1 MARKR
6 ARGAQRSKSAKPRRG
21 RPGIARLSSLLLV
34 IAALGGLWWWTRRP
48 SPPAGGAGPH
58 PAGSHDEASQ
68 AGLDLAHAG
77 RHLEAIAYFREAVRF
92 EPSDPLAHENLASGL
107 GNGAQQARVHLGKT
121 DNAVRSSVERIA
133 MMRETMAETDA
144 AQRLARTRG
153 ERVLA
158 LLEQGRTLYS
168 WGFPVDALARMRK
181 AAEIAPDMAVVQTS
195 VSKLER
201 ELATGTR

>member
-1 MARKR
+1 MTRKR
-6 ARGAQRSKSAKPRRG
+6 ARGARRAKSGKPSRRG
-21 RPGIARLSSLLLV
+21 PLGIARLASLLV
-34 IAALGGLWWWTRRP
+34 VAALAALWWWARRP
-48 SPPAGGAGPH
+48 VPPGGVAP
-58 PAGSHDEASQ
+58 PRLAGSHDEASQ

-77 RHLEAIAYFREAVRF
+77 RHLEAIAYFREAVRL
-92 EPSDPLAHENLASGL
+92 EPSDPLAHENLASSL

-133 MMRETMAETDA
+133 MMKETMAETDA
-144 AQRLARTRG
+144 AQRLARTRN

-158 LLEQGRTLYS
+158 LLEQGRTLYN
-168 WGFPVDALARMRK
+168 WGFPVDALTRMRK

-195 VSKLER
+195 VSKLEH